1 MDAGKAAGGQPL
13 RQFLCGSAGWK
24 LDRERY
30 NQPRRCAPHACRF
43 ACCAAPRGI
52 YFTLGRPGGE
62 VVARIDRRTP
72 HQLRVNGLRRVMLHG
87 QRGGLVEQL
96 RSAGV
101 QQLDMVVEL
110 RHGAYRGATGAHG
123 VGLVD
128 GNGRRHALYF
138 VHRRFVHAV
147 HELASIGREGF
158 HITALAFS
166 V

>member
-1 MDAGKAAGGQPL
+1 
-13 RQFLCGSAGWK
+13 
-24 LDRERY
+24 
-30 NQPRRCAPHACRF
+30 
-43 ACCAAPRGI
+43 
-52 YFTLGRPGGE
+52 
-62 VVARIDRRTP
+62 
-72 HQLRVNGLRRVMLHG
+72 
-87 QRGGLVEQL
+87 
-96 RSAGV
+96 
-101 QQLDMVVEL
+101 MVVEL

-166 V
+166 VQCVKHQAGLAGAAGACHHGQFAGADVQIQVLQIVLARAADANGSLGHVAVSFWMKPDILGTNCTDPGCKGKPAATLLGTVGPADR